1 MQILN
6 YSGEKI
12 QNYVILT
19 YFKAYNNNLAIKIE
33 KPFSCPKTSNRIP
46 GYAFCGMQLNID
58 KKIF

>member
-19 YFKAYNNNLAIKIE
+19 YFKAYKNNLAIKIE
-33 KPFSCPKTSNRIP
+33 KPFSCPKTSNP
-46 GYAFCGMQLNID
+46 PDTLFAACN
-58 KKIF
+58 